1 MADETSAVYDDLGEQ
16 AVWRRLYPQVH
27 ELPAAYCALRTAD
40 LPAAEWPKVRVLH
53 DPHLLHTFHRDGW
66 VAAGMAARLA
76 AIEALTGIVTDRER
90 DSLHQEPFPL
100 LPSTSSAEQASRLPR
115 YACTR
120 RAKGSKT
127 TLMGHATSCIH

>member
-1 MADETSAVYDDLGEQ
+1 MADEASAVYDDLGEQ

-66 VAAGMAARLA
+66 LAAGMAARLA
-76 AIEALTGIVTDRER
+76 AIEALTDAEMAEAFTPLLGGKGKASKRRER
-90 DSLHQEPFPL
+90 
-100 LPSTSSAEQASRLPR
+100 
-115 YACTR
+115 R
-120 RAKGSKT
+120 RKQRKRG
-127 TLMGHATSCIH
+127 G